1 MKCATGKCSNRLAS
15 NGLGWVADVD
25 RLLNDIV
32 NQVEPNRNTG
42 GFAPA
47 LELLESETQYE
58 LTFELPGVLQDDL
71 NIEVKNDTVTI
82 SGEKKQTERDG
93 PTKLHRLERSFGA
106 FRRTLQF
113 PNAVDFDATE
123 ATFESGVL
131 HLTIPKSAQ
140 ALPRKIQIRTEKNP
154 REA

>member
-25 RLLNDIV
+25 RLLSDIV
-32 NQVEPNRNTG
+32 NHVEPTRPSG
-42 GFAPA
+42 GFVPA

-58 LTFELPGVLQDDL
+58 LTFELPGVSRDDL

-82 SGEKKQTERDG
+82 SGEKKRTELDR
-93 PTKLHRLERSFGA
+93 PSKVHRLERSFGQ
-106 FRRTLQF
+106 FQRTLQF
-113 PNAVDFDATE
+113 PTAVDFDAAE
-123 ATFESGVL
+123 ATFKSGLL

-140 ALPRKIQIRTEKNP
+140 AVPRKIQIRTEKNP
-154 REA
+154 PEA